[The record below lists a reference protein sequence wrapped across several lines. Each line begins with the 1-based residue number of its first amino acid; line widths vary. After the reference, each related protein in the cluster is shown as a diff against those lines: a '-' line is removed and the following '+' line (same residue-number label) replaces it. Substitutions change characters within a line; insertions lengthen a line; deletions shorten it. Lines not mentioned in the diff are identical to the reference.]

1 MIFQRTIR
9 TGAAVLA
16 FAIAATLPAS
26 AQDWPNQPVT
36 VLIPFSAG
44 GGNDTVARTMGGAL
58 EEALGVPFTPVNAP
72 GAGGFV
78 AAQQLTSGRND
89 GYTLS
94 HQSLGTFILTSLM
107 NEQAVDPLQDLEYV
121 AQMAVLTSAV
131 AVPADSEYET
141 LQDLIDALQSSDGS
155 MTWGHTGQGGFHHVN
170 GVSML
175 MAIEAEARDVP
186 FQGSSATRAAVLGGQ
201 VDYAIL
207 SSVNYLGFENEM
219 RFLAFFSE
227 EADAVLPD
235 VPTVADLGI
244 DMVTVQTPS
253 VWVVPTGTDPEI
265 IATMQSAIEEIV
277 ATDAYQEQLLSLGI
291 TPRYASGDDVRALVE
306 ERMGGWQA
314 IIETVSAAQ

>member
-1 MIFQRTIR
+1 MTFQRKICS
-9 TGAAVLA
+9 GAVALGLTMTLA
-16 FAIAATLPAS
+16 MPAM

-44 GGNDTVARTMGGAL
+44 GGNDTVARAMGGAL
-58 EEALGVPFTPVNAP
+58 EEVFSVPFTPVNAP

-78 AAQQLTSGRND
+78 AAQQLVSGRND

-94 HQSLGTFILTSLM
+94 HQSLGTFMLTSMM
-107 NEQAVDPLQDLEYV
+107 NEQAVNPLEDLEFV

-131 AVPADSEYET
+131 AVPMDSEYQT
-141 LQDLIDALQSSDGS
+141 LSDLTDALAASDGS

-170 GVSML
+170 GVSL
-175 MAIEAEARDVP
+175 LQAIGAEARDVP
-186 FQGSSATRAAVLGGQ
+186 FQGSSATRAAVLGEQ

-219 RFLAFFSE
+219 RFLAFFSD

-253 VWVVPTGTDPEI
+253 VWVVPAGTDAGI
-265 IATMQSAIEEIV
+265 IETLQGAIEEVV
-277 ATDAYQEQLLSLGI
+277 ASDTYQEQLLALGI
-291 TPRYASGDDVRALVE
+291 TPRYASGADVRALVE
-306 ERMGGWQA
+306 SRIDGWQA
-314 IIETVSAAQ
+314 IIDSVTE